1 MAVMAG
7 SINKVILVGN
17 LGRDPEIRSTNDGT
31 RIANLALATS
41 ETWRDRN
48 SGERKE
54 RTEWHRVVI
63 FNERLVEVVEKYVR
77 KGSKLYIEGA
87 LQTRKWTDNAGVE
100 KYSTEI
106 VLQKFRGELTMLDGA
121 RSGGGAAE
129 GGADYEDA
137 YMGGD
142 AVRSGGTGQSGGGFG
157 GGGGSRSRAP
167 VGADIDDEIPF

>member
-1 MAVMAG
+1 MAG
-7 SINKVILVGN
+7 SVNKVILVGN

-63 FNERLVEVVEKYVR
+63 FNERLVEVVEKYVK

-106 VLQKFRGELTMLDGA
+106 VLQRFRGELTMLDGA
-121 RSGGGAAE
+121 RSSGGAMEGGTDYDDGYAGGGDSAMR
-129 GGADYEDA
+129 GGASPGGNTRRSVPA
-137 YMGGD
+137 GGD
-142 AVRSGGTGQSGGGFG
+142 L
-157 GGGGSRSRAP
+157 
-167 VGADIDDEIPF
+167 DDEIPF